1 MADKSLDDVI
11 DRLKQEGQL
20 TRNSGTNS
28 LKSIKQIMIESQ
40 ASGAEQKELDREKAI
55 QDQQQQAIFMNMD
68 DNLEKIADV
77 LGSSSGSGSGGG
89 LLGSLGGSGL
99 GALLAGGGIGLGA
112 AGAGLGAFFMGLAG
126 AEAIMQ
132 KFGSG
137 DNLKNLLVNL
147 ADGLA
152 AFETRDLMA
161 VGAVLGMGAAAGAV
175 PGFSG
180 TGAGMGMAAVGVG
193 IGGFFVGLGVADA
206 TLGWLNTDFSKLKVA
221 TKGLSDALGAMD
233 TNALTAAGGLL
244 ATGAAAGALFSAR
257 RVGKAT
263 IGMGAIG
270 LGIGAFFA
278 GLAAGDAA
286 ASWMN
291 TDGTALKNMMT
302 NVGEGLANLAKDP
315 AALASVGALLG
326 AGAAGGALFGPS
338 RIGKAGIGMGAIGL
352 GVGAFFAGLAA
363 GDAAATWLS
372 ADGTALKNIMKNLAE
387 GLGAFSDG
395 QLTGLSALLGVGG
408 IFGAV
413 PGGLALAGG
422 AAIGMGVIGAG
433 LGAFMVGIASVG
445 SVGEFVGIDGTALKN
460 VMTNTAE
467 GLKAFNDLDGSNLLA
482 VAGGLAAIGPAL
494 AVYLGSEGIGSIVGG
509 ALDAAGDFYNWV
521 FGGSEAT
528 DDPSKNKIAAIV
540 ESLKPFND
548 LNADNMDGFIEI
560 TDKLKEFSD
569 AIEGITDVSGS
580 QLRNAFSEIGSAIA
594 YGLPIMNAMANGGR
608 IGAAFGDGYSDTDFG
623 RGLLDPS
630 LRLDELALKMMQ
642 VRSILTGAGMAQALT
657 VQPPSVEQIPS
668 AVGVGGAELEN
679 AQNISRVIT
688 PTVGGGGTSVVDGS
702 VNVGPTTNVTNQSAG
717 LIQPESMNPY
727 NPNTNGWETMSQQ
740 DYLNM
745 ANRY

>member
-77 LGSSSGSGSGGG
+77 LGSSGGSGSGGG

-99 GALLAGGGIGLGA
+99 GALLAGGGVGLGA

-338 RIGKAGIGMGAIGL
+338 RVGKAAIGMGAIGL
-352 GVGAFFAGLAA
+352 GLGAFFAGLAA
-363 GDAAATWLS
+363 GDAAASWMN
-372 ADGTALKNIMKNLAE
+372 ADGTALKKIMKNLAE

-395 QLTGLSALLGVGG
+395 QLTGLSGLLAAGG
-408 IFGAV
+408 LFGAI
-413 PGGLALAGG
+413 PGG
-422 AAIGMGVIGAG
+422 AALVGGAAVGMGLIGAG

-482 VAGGLAAIGPAL
+482 VAGGLTAIGPAL

-509 ALDAAGDFYNWV
+509 ALDAAGDFYDWV
-521 FGGSEAT
+521 FGGSQAT

-548 LNADNMDGFIEI
+548 LNADNMDGFIEV
-560 TDKLKEFSD
+560 TNKLKEFSA
-569 AIEGITDVSGS
+569 AIEGIVDNSSGFRPAMKR
-580 QLRNAFSEIGSAIA
+580 LADDIA
-594 YGLPIMNAMANGGR
+594 WSIPLFDAMANGGR
-608 IGAAFGDGYSDTDFG
+608 YDPIGPGDFDFG
-623 RGLLDPS
+623 EGLLNPN

-642 VRSILTGAGMAQALT
+642 VRSILTGSGMAQALT
-657 VQPPSVEQIPS
+657 VSPPTVEQIPS

-679 AQNISRVIT
+679 AQNVSRVIT
-688 PTVGGGGTSVVDGS
+688 PTAGGGGTSVVDGS

-727 NPNTNGWETMSQQ
+727 NPDADPLEPYNMS
-740 DYLNM
+740 
-745 ANRY
+745 NR

>member
-77 LGSSSGSGSGGG
+77 LGSSGGSGSGGG

-99 GALLAGGGIGLGA
+99 GALLAGGGVGLGA
-112 AGAGLGAFFMGLAG
+112 AGAGIGAFFMGLAG

-137 DNLKNLLVNL
+137 DNLKNLLINL
-147 ADGLA
+147 AEGLA

-233 TNALTAAGGLL
+233 TNALNAAGGLL

-257 RVGKAT
+257 RVGRAT

-278 GLAAGDAA
+278 GLSAGDAA

-338 RIGKAGIGMGAIGL
+338 RVGKAGIGMGAIGL

-363 GDAAATWLS
+363 GDAAASWMN
-372 ADGTALKNIMKNLAE
+372 ADGTALKNMMKNLAQ

-395 QLTGLSALLGVGG
+395 QLTGLSALLATGG
-408 IFGAV
+408 LFGAV

-433 LGAFMVGIASVG
+433 LGAFMVGIASIG

-460 VMTNTAE
+460 IMINTAE
-467 GLKAFNDLDGSNLLA
+467 GLKAFNDLDGSNLAA
-482 VAGGLAAIGPAL
+482 VAIGLGAIGPAL
-494 AVYLGSEGIGSIVGG
+494 AVYLGAEGIGSIVGG
-509 ALDAAGDFYNWV
+509 ALDAANDFYNWA

-528 DDPSKNKIAAIV
+528 DDPSKNKIVAIV

-548 LNADNMDGFIEI
+548 LNADNMDGFIEV
-560 TDKLKEFSD
+560 TNKLKEFSA
-569 AIEGITDVSGS
+569 AIEGIVDNSSGFRPAMKR
-580 QLRNAFSEIGSAIA
+580 LADDIA
-594 YGLPIMNAMANGGR
+594 WSIPLFDAMANGGR
-608 IGAAFGDGYSDTDFG
+608 YDPIGPGDFDFG
-623 RGLLDPS
+623 EGLLNPN

-642 VRSILTGAGMAQALT
+642 VRSILTGSGMAQALT
-657 VQPPSVEQIPS
+657 VSPPTVEQIPS
-668 AVGVGGAELEN
+668 AVGVGGTELEN
-679 AQNISRVIT
+679 AQTVSRVIT
-688 PTVGGGGTSVVDGS
+688 PTPGGGGTSVVDGS

-717 LIQPESMNPY
+717 LIQPESLNPY
-727 NPNTNGWETMSQQ
+727 NPDTNGWETMSQQ